1 MSDGEAGRLAPT
13 VPGNASVTSALRGL
27 SIAGCFSYR
36 RKSIPRTCGYDEGTL
51 LRLDMAASRWRPVL
65 KRLPCLAPASV
76 TGTSVFTPVTAP
88 ALSFSACNWQA
99 RYRSRALTA
108 LISVFPGESK

>member
-1 MSDGEAGRLAPT
+1 
-13 VPGNASVTSALRGL
+13 
-27 SIAGCFSYR
+27 
-36 RKSIPRTCGYDEGTL
+36 
-51 LRLDMAASRWRPVL
+51 MAASRWRPVL

>member
-1 MSDGEAGRLAPT
+1 
-13 VPGNASVTSALRGL
+13 
-27 SIAGCFSYR
+27 
-36 RKSIPRTCGYDEGTL
+36 SIPRTCGYDEGTL